1 MDFIPLIIKKQ
12 SLILKYMGPNDI
24 DYVIDPDMTSIMNIN
39 YILLSLYQIIFF
51 KICNKK

>member
-24 DYVIDPDMTSIMNIN
+24 GYVIDPDMTSIMNIN
-39 YILLSLYQIIFF
+39 YIFISLYQIILF
-51 KICNKK
+51 KIRNKK